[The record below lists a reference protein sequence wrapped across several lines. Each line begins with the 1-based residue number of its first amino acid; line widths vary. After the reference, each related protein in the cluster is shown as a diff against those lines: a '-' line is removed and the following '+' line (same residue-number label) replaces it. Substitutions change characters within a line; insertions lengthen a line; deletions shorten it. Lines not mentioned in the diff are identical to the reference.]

1 MHLAVLT
8 GGGDVPGLNVAIKA
22 IVNEASARGWKVT
35 GFRRGWG
42 GPLNYNPDDPEG
54 SQDCITALRPDVV
67 RQIDRTGGTVLHTS
81 RTNPSKVRAVDLPDF
96 LKSKYPFTDGTD
108 TVDCTE
114 HVLTVVDALEI
125 DLMIAIGGDDTLS
138 YAARL
143 HQEGVP
149 ALCIPKTMDNDVFG
163 TDYCIG
169 FSTCV
174 NRAVDFIQRLR
185 TPAGSHERFLVVEM
199 FGRNSGE
206 SALITGYLADVDR
219 TLIAEVPFNIDK
231 VARLLTEDRA
241 RNSSHY
247 AIVVVSEGATLE
259 GGEIVESGEADA
271 FGHRKL
277 GGIGSVVGDALKSR
291 TGIKV
296 MTQSLAYLVRAGA
309 PDALDLMVGRNFGTM
324 AIQLF
329 EDGKSG
335 LMTAIQNGRYTTEPA
350 DICTKGVRNVDV
362 DAMYDVAN
370 YRPRVAKVLDMPLF
384 LR

>member
-22 IVNEASARGWKVT
+22 IVGEASARGWKVT
-35 GFRRGWG
+35 GFRRGWS
-42 GPLNYNPDDPEG
+42 GPLSYNPDDPEG
-54 SQDCITALRPDVV
+54 SRDCITALRPDVV

-81 RTNPSKVRAVDLPDF
+81 RTNPSKVRAVGLPAF
-96 LKSKYPFTDGTD
+96 LESKYPLAGPTD

-114 HVLTVVDALEI
+114 HVLRVLETLEI
-125 DLMIAIGGDDTLS
+125 DLLIAIGGDDTLS

-174 NRAVDFIQRLR
+174 NRAVDFIHRLR

-219 TLIAEVPFNIDK
+219 TLIAEVPFDIDT
-231 VARLLTEDRA
+231 VGRLLTDDRA

-247 AIVVVSEGATLE
+247 AIVVVSEGATLA
-259 GGEIVESGEADA
+259 GGEIIESGEADA

-277 GGIGSVVGDALKSR
+277 GGIGSLVGNALKSR
-291 TGIKV
+291 TGVNV
-296 MTQSLAYLVRAGA
+296 MTQSLAYLVRAGV
-309 PDALDLMVGRNFGTM
+309 PDAMDLMVGRNFGTM
-324 AIQLF
+324 AVQLC
-329 EDGKSG
+329 EEGKSG
-335 LMTAIQNGRYTTEPA
+335 LMVAVQNGRYTTEPA
-350 DICTKGVRNVDV
+350 DICTKGVRKVDV
-362 DAMYDVAN
+362 DAMYDVDS
-370 YRPRVAKVLDMPLF
+370 YRPRVAQVSGMPLF